1 MASMT
6 HTELVY
12 GRMRR
17 ALLALLALV
26 AAMPGAFAQEPII
39 VESTGKPA
47 PPPPA
52 KPKPKPQPTFVKP
65 TLLWKTLLRRMDGAP
80 VVQED
85 ELYAAAAGALF
96 QLDYGGRTQ
105 WASETGG
112 QPFTATLDDKR
123 VFVGS
128 DKGILYA
135 VTRRSGQSL
144 WKYPTENGAAIQ
156 TRPAV
161 GDGRVY
167 FEANDNNVYAV
178 SAANG
183 QLKWKFVR
191 PDGSLGYSSPVYDG
205 GALYVAGE
213 SAVYRMDGADGKEAW
228 HAFVGGKSL
237 STPAL
242 SEDTLFVGGDDCG
255 LTALS
260 RADGKMLWSFK
271 GKPESDWFG
280 PPLVAR
286 SRVYVTT
293 YAGHAYA
300 VDAATGK
307 QRWDYRLPGS
317 ALATPALDAK
327 RNVLYVTSSTTHDAP
342 TLTAL
347 DARSGKRLWDY
358 ALGSADGSPVVVGDR
373 LYVGAT
379 NGYLYAFAL
388 K

>member
-1 MASMT
+1 
-6 HTELVY
+6 L
-12 GRMRR
+12 RR
-17 ALLALLALV
+17 LSLLALLLL
-26 AAMPGAFAQEPII
+26 AAASPAAFAQEPII

-47 PPPPA
+47 TPPPP

-65 TLLWKTLLRRMDGAP
+65 TLLWKTLLRRVDGAP
-80 VVQED
+80 VVQEN
-85 ELYAAAAGALF
+85 ELYAAAAGALY
-96 QLDYGGRTQ
+96 QMDTDGRTQ
-105 WASETGG
+105 WISETGG
-112 QPFTATLDDKR
+112 QPFTAALDDKR

-135 VTRRSGQSL
+135 VTRRSGQAL
-144 WKYPTENGAAIQ
+144 WKYPTENSAAIQ

-205 GALYVAGE
+205 ALYVAGE
-213 SAVYRMDGADGKEAW
+213 SVVYRMDGADGKETW
-228 HAFVGGKSL
+228 HTSVGGKSL

-242 SEDTLFVGGDDCG
+242 SDDALFVGGDGAG

-260 RADGKMLWSFK
+260 RNDGKLLWNFK
-271 GKPESDWFG
+271 GSDEDDWFG

-293 YAGHAYA
+293 YAGYAYA
-300 VDAATGK
+300 VDTATGK
-307 QRWDYRLPGS
+307 QRWSSRLGGT
-317 ALATPALDAK
+317 ALAAPALDAK
-327 RNVLYVTSSTTHDAP
+327 RNVLYVTSTTNHDTP

-347 DARSGKRLWDY
+347 DARSGKRLWGY

-373 LYVGAT
+373 LYVCST